1 MTKNMTRKS
10 LAFGAG
16 LSLVAS
22 GFAGLPASAAGVV
35 DGSVTLAPTTGTEY
49 AVLSDQTFSLS
60 ANNGTGVE
68 GTGKYM
74 KLLVTDPNSEVTLDS
89 GQYVAAQPSAA
100 ILTASGNKVT
110 LTTAAHKFVVGD
122 KITVTGVTLN
132 SAGTEAVAEVT
143 DGDGTTK
150 QVSTITIAGGFI
162 AGDIITVGLVA
173 TDAVV
178 YTVTTADVSTGTV
191 INNIATNLQAAI
203 IGAPG
208 ALYVAT
214 NATDDALASITATAN
229 GSKTLNTA
237 VITRFNAALVTNAT
251 ITDVA
256 TNTIKYVA
264 PAKSNLNIADSGA
277 AGLATLTTKGTENR
291 STVDSSF
298 IIDTRSDVNTADR
311 NVVLST
317 AATTTASVTVTA
329 WIDNNGNN
337 VIDSTENAS
346 PVRTVT
352 WIKPSE
358 IVTGISMAPVSGDAK
373 LTATVT
379 TAPVLN
385 GEQVIAQDVDWLN
398 VAFTRQD
405 DATVIYGDNGETASA
420 TSVWNNTAKTWTVYV
435 DTDADA
441 TTAGSST
448 VAGSAAVSWALVS
461 GLNQVGSQGTNEP
474 TKFVVAAGL
483 GGQVTVTTKAAHHYR
498 VGDKLNV
505 VINAATEDVKAASAD
520 EDGVVVTSV
529 PSTTSFTY
537 NVLATTTAVAG
548 TADDSVGAF
557 NSGTTVSMVTFGA
570 GVGVTDRVFAGTY
583 TAKAYVRTVATGST
597 LSVGTIAIAT
607 GSASIATTGSATVT
621 GNSVT
626 TDVASNQTVKVGTT
640 TVPMTVTAMTAAGV
654 ALGAGRTVVVTTE
667 APVDGGATVGTFK
680 VNAAA
685 SATLLTDANGQVTF
699 NVTTNNTTASAQTRV
714 SALVENTVTVGMDL
728 HWDAQAYTL
737 VDYGTT
743 AGTIGTNAAI
753 ARTILLGGSYSLNLA
768 VEDQWFQAAATDT
781 YRVVVSGS
789 GVTEGI
795 QSLVAGK
802 AVVAVRDAGLTAVD
816 GNFTSS
822 VVLQKL
828 TGSTWAA
835 TSTHTVTT
843 TLKAAPK
850 VNLGADGSTTYAP
863 GGNVSDLSDLVAAK
877 ALVEIDQRSSTTVT
891 PAYANAVTIQ
901 GNTVNSASSAA
912 VANVYVTISGPSN
925 ILFSNDK
932 LAARGSLTL
941 LTDSNGEFEVN
952 LYSTSAQTNTVITVT
967 GMGVS
972 KTTKVSFTGV
982 GVGEGTSL
990 VITAPAAVKPATT
1003 FQVSAK
1009 LQDAYGNA
1017 VDTAAGRVKVT
1028 YSGSGIVWG
1037 TLPTETDSTGSLS
1050 FAVLLGS
1057 NDSASAV
1064 VTVSYDQNGDGD
1076 YVDAKDLT
1084 TTSTTEINAT
1094 GVAASVSATKVN
1106 VGSFNGKLVVYANKA
1121 AGAKISY
1128 KIAGKWVV
1136 QYPTSNTL
1144 QRFDRV
1150 VAAKGVTVKVDIY
1163 VDGVKKLSKSVV
1175 TK

>member
-22 GFAGLPASAAGVV
+22 GFAGLPASAAGVN

-49 AVLSDQTFSLS
+49 SVLSDQTFSLS

-74 KLLVTDPNSEVTLDS
+74 KLLVTDPNSEVALDS
-89 GQYVAAQPSAA
+89 GQYVAATASAA
-100 ILTASGNKVT
+100 TFTASSNKVT

-122 KITVTGVTLN
+122 TITVTGAATMN
-132 SAGTEAVAEVT
+132 SAGTVAVAEVT
-143 DGDGTTK
+143 DGTASAK
-150 QVSTITIAGGFI
+150 QVSTITIAG
-162 AGDIITVGLVA
+162 AHSEGDIITVGLVA
-173 TDAVV
+173 TAPVV
-178 YTVTTADVSTGTV
+178 YTVTAADVTTGTV

-214 NATDDALASITATAN
+214 NDTADALASITAVAN
-229 GSKTLNTA
+229 GAKTLNTA
-237 VITRFNAALVTNAT
+237 VITKVDIANVTDVT
-251 ITDVA
+251 ITNVA
-256 TNTIKYVA
+256 TNTISYVSKA
-264 PAKSNLNIADSGA
+264 GNGDISDTGA
-277 AGLATLTTKGTENR
+277 GGVPTLTSKGTLHR
-291 STVDSSF
+291 SVVDSSF
-298 IIDTRSDVNTADR
+298 IIDTRSDSNTADR
-311 NVVLST
+311 LVVLST
-317 AATTTASVTVTA
+317 SGTETASATVTA
-329 WIDNNGNN
+329 WIDDNGNN
-337 VIDSTENAS
+337 VIDSTEYSS
-346 PVRTVT
+346 PVRTLT

-358 IVTGISMAPVSGDAK
+358 IVTGISMSPVALDAK

-405 DATVIYGDNGETASA
+405 DATVMFGDNGETSSA
-420 TSVWNNTAKTWTVYV
+420 TSVWDDTDKTWTVYV

-448 VAGSAAVSWALVS
+448 VAGSAAASWALVS
-461 GLNQVGSQGTNEP
+461 GINQVGSQGTNEP

-505 VINAATEDVKAASAD
+505 VINAATEDAKAASAD

-537 NVLATTTAVAG
+537 NVLATTLAVAG
-548 TADDSVGAF
+548 TADDAVAGLNA
-557 NSGTTVSMVTFGA
+557 GTTVSMVTFGA
-570 GVGVTDRVFAGTY
+570 GVGITDRVFAGTY

-597 LSVGTIAIAT
+597 LSVGTIAAAT

-680 VNAAA
+680 VNGAA
-685 SATLLTDANGQVTF
+685 SATLTTDANGQVTF

-743 AGTIGTNAAI
+743 AGTITTNAAI

-768 VEDQWFQAAATDT
+768 VEDQWFQAAAADT

-789 GVTEGI
+789 GVTEAI

-802 AVVAVRDAGLTAVD
+802 AVVAIRDAGLTALN
-816 GNFTSS
+816 GNFTST

-828 TGSTWAA
+828 TGGVWGA

-843 TLKAAPK
+843 TLKAAPT
-850 VNLGADGSTTYAP
+850 VNIGADGSSTYAP
-863 GGNVSDLSDLVAAK
+863 GANVSDLSDLVAAK

-891 PAYANAVTIQ
+891 PAYANAVTVQ
-901 GNTVNSASSAA
+901 GSTVNTASSAA

-941 LTDSNGEFEVN
+941 LTDANGKFEVN

-967 GMGVS
+967 AMGVS
-972 KTTKVSFTGV
+972 NTTKVSFTGV

-1009 LQDAYGNA
+1009 LTDAYGNA

-1028 YSGSGIVWG
+1028 YTGSGIVWG

-1084 TTSTTEINAT
+1084 TTSTTEINAS
-1094 GVAASVSATKVN
+1094 GVAASVSAAKVN
-1106 VGSFNGKLVVYANKA
+1106 VGSFKGYVALYAKGYKGKKMSAIV
-1121 AGAKISY
+1121 
-1128 KIAGKWVV
+1128 AGKWIVV
-1136 QYPTSNTL
+1136 ASLATD
-1144 QRFDRV
+1144 FERV
-1150 VAAKGVTVKVDIY
+1150 VRYTGAGYDIVTTIY
-1163 VDGVKKLSKSVV
+1163 IDGVSVQSFNV
-1175 TK
+1175 TTK